1 MSTTTPYYFRPA
13 APVAAD
19 HPVLAADLCIYNA
32 NAAGVAAAIQGVR
45 QGLSVLLLNP
55 GWHVGGLSSGG
66 LGFTDFGNKAA
77 IGGIAL
83 EFYKR
88 LGTHYGVEAEWRFE
102 PHVAEK
108 ILTAW
113 LAEIGVAVHHGHYL
127 ESAVMRDGRIAEI
140 TFTHGARAR
149 AAYFID
155 ASYEGDLLAAAGA
168 SFTVGREGNATYDET
183 LNGQQVYPKH
193 QFDFPVD
200 PYVRPGD
207 PTSGLLPGIEPG
219 VPEIGAGDHRVQA
232 YNFRVCMTQREDIR
246 VPFPKPAHYDRARYE
261 LLARYLAAGW
271 NQMFWKFDTI
281 RGLKTDT
288 NNHGA
293 VSSDFI
299 GENYAWPNATHA
311 EREKIFQAHV
321 NYHQGL
327 WWFYRTDP
335 AVPADVQATVNT
347 WGLAGDEFADTGHWP
362 HQLYVREARR
372 LIGGFVMTEQHC
384 LSKTLVEDVIGLA
397 AYTMDSHNCR
407 RFVKDGR
414 VWNEGDVQVHLPKP
428 YGISYRTL
436 VPKRGEVTNLLVPV
450 CLSASH
456 IAYGSIRMEPVF
468 MVLAQAAATAAALAF
483 KTGKQAVQDV
493 VYADLR
499 RQLETD
505 RQILAWNDALPHGN
519 GNDGSPIGR

>member
-1 MSTTTPYYFRPA
+1 MSAPYYFKPA
-13 APVAAD
+13 PSVGPD
-19 HPVLAADLCIYNA
+19 HRVLTADLAIYNA
-32 NAAGVAAAIQGVR
+32 NAAGVAAAIQAKR
-45 QGLSVLLLNP
+45 DGLSVLLLNP

-77 IGGIAL
+77 VGGIAL
-83 EFYKR
+83 EFYQR
-88 LGTHYGVEAEWRFE
+88 MGAHYGVEAEWRFE

-108 ILTAW
+108 ILTDW
-113 LAEIGVAVHHGHYL
+113 LREIGVTVHHGFYL
-127 ESAVMRDGRIAEI
+127 EKAVVIDERITEI

-149 AAYFID
+149 ATCFID

-168 SFTVGREGNATYDET
+168 AYTVGREGNAAYGET
-183 LNGQQVYPKH
+183 LNGQQVRLKH

-200 PYVRPGD
+200 PYVIPGD
-207 PTSGLLPGIEPG
+207 ATSGLLPGIEPG

-246 VPFPKPAHYDRARYE
+246 IPFPKPAHYDRSRYE

-271 NQMFWKFDTI
+271 DQTFWKFDMI

-299 GENYAWPNATHA
+299 GANYAWPASCH
-311 EREKIFQAHV
+311 ESREKIFQEHV

-335 AVPADVQATVNT
+335 AVPADVQAKVNT
-347 WGLAGDEFADTGHWP
+347 WGLAGDEFTDTGHWP

-372 LIGGFVMTEQHC
+372 LVGAFVMTEQHC
-384 LSKTLVEDVIGLA
+384 LSKTLVDDVIGLA

-407 RFVKDGR
+407 RFVDEHGHVR
-414 VWNEGDVQVHLPKP
+414 NEGDVQVHLPKP

-436 VPKRGEVTNLLVPV
+436 VPKRGDVTNLLVPV

-468 MVLAQAAATAAALAF
+468 MVLAQAAATAAALAI
-483 KTGKQAVQDV
+483 KQKLAVQDV
-493 VYADLR
+493 PYAELR
-499 RQLETD
+499 TRLQAGKQVLIWD
-505 RQILAWNDALPHGN
+505 DSKPHGN
-519 GNDGSPIGR
+519 GNDNSPIGR

>member
-1 MSTTTPYYFRPA
+1 MSAPYYFKPA
-13 APVAAD
+13 ANVGAD
-19 HPVLAADLCIYNA
+19 HPVLTADLCVYNA

-45 QGLSVLLLNP
+45 DGLGVLLINP
-55 GWHVGGLSSGG
+55 GWHVGGLTSGG

-83 EFYKR
+83 EFYQR
-88 LGTHYGVEAEWRFE
+88 LGAHYGVEAEWRFE

-108 ILTAW
+108 VLTDW
-113 LAEIGVAVHHGHYL
+113 LAEIGVTVHHGHYI
-127 ESAVMRDGRIAEI
+127 ESAVVTAGRITEI

-149 AAYFID
+149 AACFID
-155 ASYEGDLLAAAGA
+155 ASYEGDLLVVAGA
-168 SFTVGREGNATYDET
+168 SYTVGREGNAKYGET
-183 LNGQQVYPKH
+183 LNGQQVRPKH

-200 PYVRPGD
+200 PYVHPGD
-207 PTSGLLPGIEPG
+207 PSSGLLPGIEPG
-219 VPEIGAGDHRVQA
+219 VPEIGTGDHRVQA
-232 YNFRVCMTQREDIR
+232 YNFRLCMTQREDIR
-246 VPFPKPAHYDRARYE
+246 VPFPKPAVYDRARYE
-261 LLARYLAAGW
+261 LLARHLAAGW
-271 NQMFWKFDTI
+271 NQMFWKFDMI

-299 GENYAWPNATHA
+299 GENYAWPASCH
-311 EREKIFQAHV
+311 ESREKIFQAHV
-321 NYHQGL
+321 NYVQGL

-335 AVPADVQATVNT
+335 AVPSDVQAKVNT

-372 LIGGFVMTEQHC
+372 LVGAFVMTEQHC

-407 RFVKDGR
+407 RFVDEHGHVR
-414 VWNEGDVQVHLPKP
+414 NEGDVQVHLPKP

-436 VPKRGEVTNLLVPV
+436 VPKRGDVTNLLVPV

-468 MVLAQAAATAAALAF
+468 MVLAQAAATAAALAI
-483 KTGKQAVQDV
+483 KQKLSVQDV
-493 VYADLR
+493 PYADLR
-499 RQLETD
+499 RRLETGN
-505 RQILAWNDALPHGN
+505 QILAWNDALPHGN
-519 GNDGSPIGR
+519 GNDSSPISG

>member
-1 MSTTTPYYFRPA
+1 MSTPYYFK
-13 APVAAD
+13 PVANIGPD
-19 HPVLAADLCIYNA
+19 HPVLTCDLCIYNA
-32 NAAGVAAAIQGVR
+32 NAAGVTAAIQGVR
-45 QGLSVLLLNP
+45 QGLSVLLFNP
-55 GWHVGGLSSGG
+55 GWHIGGLTSGG

-88 LGTHYGVEAEWRFE
+88 LGAHYGVEAEWRFE
-102 PHVAEK
+102 PHVTEK
-108 ILTAW
+108 VLTDW
-113 LAEIGVAVHHGHYL
+113 LREIGVTVHHGHYL
-127 ESAVMRDGRIAEI
+127 EKAAVHDGRITEI

-149 AAYFID
+149 ATCFID

-168 SFTVGREGNATYDET
+168 SYTVGREGNSTYGET
-183 LNGQQVYPKH
+183 LNGQQVRHSH
-193 QFDFPVD
+193 QFDYPVD
-200 PYVRPGD
+200 PYVRTGD
-207 PTSGLLPGIEPG
+207 PASGLLPGIEPG
-219 VPEIGAGDHRVQA
+219 VPETGVGDHRVQA
-232 YNFRVCMTQREDIR
+232 YNFRVCMTQNEDIR
-246 VPFPKPAHYDRARYE
+246 VPFPKPAVYDRARYE

-271 NQMFWKFDTI
+271 NQTFHKFDAI

-293 VSSDFI
+293 TSSDFI
-299 GENYAWPNATHA
+299 GENYAWPAASHA

-335 AVPADVQATVNT
+335 SVPADVQAKVNT
-347 WGLAGDEFADTGHWP
+347 WGLAGDEFTDTGHWP

-414 VWNEGDVQVHLPKP
+414 VWNEGDVQVELPKP

-468 MVLAQAAATAAALAF
+468 MVLAQAAATAAALAI
-483 KTGKQAVQDV
+483 KGKLAVQNV
-493 VYADLR
+493 PYADLR

-505 RQILAWNDALPHGN
+505 RQILVWNDGLPHGH
-519 GNDGSPIGR
+519 GNDSSPIGR

>member
-1 MSTTTPYYFRPA
+1 MSSPYYFKPA
-13 APVAAD
+13 PFVAPD
-19 HPVLAADLCIYNA
+19 HPVLTADLCVYNA
-32 NAAGVAAAIQGVR
+32 SAAGVAAAIQGVR
-45 QGLSVLLLNP
+45 EGLSVLLLNP
-55 GWHVGGLSSGG
+55 GWHVGGLTSGG

-88 LGTHYGVEAEWRFE
+88 LGAHYGVEAEWRFE
-102 PHVAEK
+102 PHVAEQV
-108 ILTAW
+108 LTDW
-113 LAEIGVAVHHGHYL
+113 LREIGVTVHHGHYI
-127 ESAVMRDGRIAEI
+127 ESAVVTAGRITEI

-149 AAYFID
+149 ATCFID
-155 ASYEGDLLAAAGA
+155 ASYEGDLLCAAGA
-168 SFTVGREGNATYDET
+168 SYTVGREGNAKYGET
-183 LNGQQVYPKH
+183 LNGQQVRPKH

-207 PTSGLLPGIEPG
+207 PASGLLPGIEPG
-219 VPEIGAGDHRVQA
+219 MPEIGAGDHRVQA
-232 YNFRVCMTQREDIR
+232 YNFRVCMTQRDDIC
-246 VPFPKPAHYDRARYE
+246 VPFPKPAVYDRARYE

-271 NQMFWKFDTI
+271 NQMFWKFDMI
-281 RGLKTDT
+281 RGHKTDT

-299 GENYAWPNATHA
+299 GENYAWPASCH
-311 EREKIFQAHV
+311 ESREKIFQDHV

-335 AVPADVQATVNT
+335 AVPADVQAKVNT

-372 LIGGFVMTEQHC
+372 LVGGFVMTEQHC

-407 RFVKDGR
+407 RFVQDGR
-414 VWNEGDVQVHLPKP
+414 VRNEGDVQVHLPKP

-468 MVLAQAAATAAALAF
+468 MVLAQAAATAAALAI
-483 KTGKQAVQDV
+483 KQKLSVQDV
-493 VYADLR
+493 PYADLR
-499 RQLETD
+499 RQLEAGN
-505 RQILAWNDALPHGN
+505 QILVWNDALPHGN
-519 GNDGSPIGR
+519 GNDSSPISG

>member
-1 MSTTTPYYFRPA
+1 MSSPYYFKPA
-13 APVAAD
+13 ANVSVD
-19 HPVLAADLCIYNA
+19 HPVITADLCIYNA
-32 NAAGVAAAIQGVR
+32 SAAGVAAAIQGVR
-45 QGLSVLLLNP
+45 QGLSVSLFNP
-55 GWHVGGLSSGG
+55 GWHVGGLTSGG

-77 IGGIAL
+77 VGGIAL

-88 LGTHYGVEAEWRFE
+88 LGVHYGVEAEWRFE

-108 ILTAW
+108 VLTTW
-113 LAEIGVAVHHGHYL
+113 LAELGIGVHHGHYL
-127 ESAVMRDGRIAEI
+127 ETAIVRDGRIREI
-140 TFTHGARAR
+140 TFTHGARAK
-149 AAYFID
+149 ADYFID

-168 SFTVGREGNATYDET
+168 SFTVGRESNATYGES
-183 LNGQQVYPKH
+183 LNGAIVYPKH

-200 PYVRPGD
+200 PYVRAGD
-207 PTSGLLPGIEPG
+207 PSSGLLPGIEPG
-219 VPEIGAGDHRVQA
+219 QPEIGAGDHRVQA
-232 YNFRVCMTQREDIR
+232 YNFRLCMTQREDIR

-271 NQMFWKFDTI
+271 NQMFWKFDII

-299 GENYAWPNATHA
+299 GENYEWPEASHE
-311 EREKIFQAHV
+311 ERERIFQAHV

-335 AVPADVQATVNT
+335 AVPADVQAKVNT
-347 WGLAGDEFADTGHWP
+347 WGLAGDEFTDTGHWP

-372 LIGGFVMTEQHC
+372 LVGGFVMTEQHC

-414 VWNEGDVQVHLPKP
+414 VYNEGDVQVHLPKP

-436 VPKRGEVTNLLVPV
+436 VPKRGEVTNLLVPT

-483 KTGKQAVQDV
+483 KAGKQAVQDV
-493 VYADLR
+493 NYGALR
-499 RQLETD
+499 SQLEAD
-505 RQILAWNDALPHGN
+505 NQILVWNDALPHGN

>member
-1 MSTTTPYYFRPA
+1 MSSPCYFKPA
-13 APVAAD
+13 APVGPD
-19 HPVLAADLCIYNA
+19 HPVLSADLCVYNA
-32 NAAGVAAAIQGVR
+32 NAAGVAAAVQAVR
-45 QGLSVLLLNP
+45 DGLSVLLFNP

-77 IGGIAL
+77 VGGIAL
-83 EFYKR
+83 EFYQR
-88 LGTHYGVEAEWRFE
+88 MGAHYGVEAEWRFE

-108 ILTAW
+108 ILTDW

-127 ESAVMRDGRIAEI
+127 ESAVVRDGHIAQI

-149 AAYFID
+149 AAQFID

-168 SFTVGREGNATYDET
+168 GFTVGREGNAKYGET
-183 LNGQQVYPKH
+183 LNGAIVHPNH
-193 QFDFPVD
+193 QFENPVD
-200 PYVRPGD
+200 PYVIPGD
-207 PTSGLLPGIEPG
+207 PASGLLPGIEPG
-219 VPEIGAGDHRVQA
+219 IPEIGAGDHRVQA
-232 YNFRVCMTQREDIR
+232 YNFRICMTQRDDIR
-246 VPFPKPAHYDRARYE
+246 VPFPKPARYDRSRYE
-261 LLARYLAAGW
+261 LLARYLATGW
-271 NQMFWKFDTI
+271 DQMFWKFDMI

-299 GENYAWPNATHA
+299 GENYAWPEASHA
-311 EREKIFQAHV
+311 EREKLFQAHV
-321 NYHQGL
+321 NYVQGL

-335 AVPADVQATVNT
+335 AVPADVQAKVNT

-372 LIGGFVMTEQHC
+372 LVGAFVMTEQHC

-414 VWNEGDVQVHLPKP
+414 VYNEGDVQVRLPKP

-436 VPKRGEVTNLLVPV
+436 VPQRGEVTNLLVPV

-468 MVLAQAAATAAALAF
+468 MVLAQAAATAAALAI
-483 KTGKQAVQDV
+483 KHNVSVQDV
-493 VYADLR
+493 PYADLR
-499 RQLETD
+499 ARLEAD
-505 RQILAWNDALPHGN
+505 KQILVWDDALPHGN

>member
-1 MSTTTPYYFRPA
+1 MLDVERWKFGGGTTATMSAPYYFKPA
-13 APVAAD
+13 ANVGPD
-19 HPVLAADLCIYNA
+19 HPVLTADLCVYNA
-32 NAAGVAAAIQGVR
+32 NAAGVAAAIQAR
-45 QGLSVLLLNP
+45 RDGLSVLLLNP

-77 IGGIAL
+77 VGGIAL

-88 LGTHYGVEAEWRFE
+88 MGVHYGVEAEWRFE
-102 PHVAEK
+102 PHIAEK
-108 ILTAW
+108 VLTDW
-113 LAEIGVAVHHGHYL
+113 LAEIGVTVHHGHYL
-127 ESAVMRDGRIAEI
+127 ENAVVENGRITEI
-140 TFTHGARAR
+140 SFTHGARAR
-149 AAYFID
+149 AAQFID

-168 SFTVGREGNATYDET
+168 RFTVGREGNARYGET
-183 LNGQQVYPKH
+183 LNGQIVYPKH
-193 QFDFPVD
+193 QFENPVD
-200 PYVRPGD
+200 PYVVPGD
-207 PTSGLLPGIEPG
+207 PSSGLLPGIEPG
-219 VPEIGAGDHRVQA
+219 VPETGAGDHRVQA
-232 YNFRVCMTQREDIR
+232 YNFRICMTQRDDIR
-246 VPFPKPAHYDRARYE
+246 VPFPKPAHYDRSRYE
-261 LLARYLAAGW
+261 LLARYIKTGW
-271 NQMFWKFDTI
+271 DQMFWKFDMI

-299 GENYAWPNATHA
+299 GENYAWPDASHD

-321 NYHQGL
+321 NYVQGL

-335 AVPADVQATVNT
+335 AVPSDVQAKVNT

-372 LIGGFVMTEQHC
+372 LVGAFVMTEQHC

-414 VWNEGDVQVHLPKP
+414 VYNEGDVQVHLPKP

-436 VPKRGEVTNLLVPV
+436 VPQRGEVTNLLVPV

-468 MVLAQAAATAAALAF
+468 MVLAQAAATAAALALRH
-483 KTGKQAVQDV
+483 KVSVQD
-493 VYADLR
+493 
-499 RQLETD
+499 
-505 RQILAWNDALPHGN
+505 DALPHGN

>member
-1 MSTTTPYYFRPA
+1 MSSPYYFKPA
-13 APVAAD
+13 APVGAD
-19 HPVLAADLCIYNA
+19 HPVLSADLCIYNA

-45 QGLSVLLLNP
+45 DGLSVLLLNP

-88 LGTHYGVEAEWRFE
+88 LGAHYGVEAEWRFE
-102 PHVAEK
+102 PHIAEK
-108 ILTAW
+108 VLTDW
-113 LAEIGVAVHHGHYL
+113 LREIGVAVHHGHYL
-127 ESAVMRDGRIAEI
+127 KNAVVRDGRITEI
-140 TFTHGARAR
+140 VFTHGARAR
-149 AAYFID
+149 ATYFID

-168 SFTVGREGNATYDET
+168 SFTVGRESNSTYGET
-183 LNGQQVYPKH
+183 LNGQQVHPKH

-200 PYVRPGD
+200 PYVRAGD
-207 PTSGLLPGIEPG
+207 PASGLLPGIEPG

-246 VPFPKPAHYDRARYE
+246 VPFPKPPVYDRARYE
-261 LLARYLAAGW
+261 LLSRYLAAGW
-271 NQMFWKFDTI
+271 NQMFWKFDMI

-299 GENYAWPNATHA
+299 GENYAWPEASHE

-335 AVPADVQATVNT
+335 SVPADVQAKVNT

-468 MVLAQAAATAAALAF
+468 MVLAQAAATAAGVAF
-483 KTGKQAVQDV
+483 KAGKQSVQDV
-493 VYADLR
+493 SYPDLR
-499 RQLETD
+499 RRLEEGN
-505 RQILAWNDALPHGN
+505 QILAWNDAVPHGDV
-519 GNDGSPIGR
+519 NDNTPIGR

>member
-1 MSTTTPYYFRPA
+1 MSAPYYFKPA
-13 APVAAD
+13 SAVGPD
-19 HPVLAADLCIYNA
+19 HPVLTADLCIYNA
-32 NAAGVAAAIQGVR
+32 NAAGVAAAIQAKR
-45 QGLSVLLLNP
+45 DGLSVLLLNP

-77 IGGIAL
+77 VGGIAL

-88 LGTHYGVEAEWRFE
+88 MGVHYGVEAEWRFE

-108 ILTAW
+108 ILTDW
-113 LAEIGVAVHHGHYL
+113 LSEIGVTVHHGHYL
-127 ESAVMRDGRIAEI
+127 ETAVVENGRITEI
-140 TFTHGARAR
+140 AFSHGARVR
-149 AAYFID
+149 AKYFID
-155 ASYEGDLLAAAGA
+155 ASYEGDLFAAAGVD
-168 SFTVGREGNATYDET
+168 FTVGREGNAAYGET
-183 LNGQQVYPKH
+183 LNGQIVYPKH

-200 PYVRPGD
+200 PYVVAGD
-207 PTSGLLPGIEPG
+207 PASGLLPGIEPG
-219 VPEIGAGDHRVQA
+219 LPEVGAGDRRVQA

-246 VPFPKPAHYDRARYE
+246 VPFPQPAVYDRARYE
-261 LLARYLAAGW
+261 LLARYLKAGW
-271 NQMFWKFDTI
+271 DQMFWKFDLI

-299 GENYAWPNATHA
+299 GENYAWPTASHA

-335 AVPADVQATVNT
+335 SVPADVQAKVNT
-347 WGLAGDEFADTGHWP
+347 WGLAGDEFTDTGHWP

-372 LIGGFVMTEQHC
+372 LRGAFVMTEQHC

-407 RFVKDGR
+407 RFVDENGHVR
-414 VWNEGDVQVHLPKP
+414 NEGDVQVHLPKP

-450 CLSASH
+450 CLSSSH

-468 MVLAQAAATAAALAF
+468 MVLAQSAATAVGIAL
-483 KTGKQAVQDV
+483 KQDNRSVQDV
-493 VYADLR
+493 PYADLR
-499 RQLETD
+499 TALQKGNQVLVWD
-505 RQILAWNDALPHGN
+505 DAKPHGDV
-519 GNDGSPIGR
+519 NDSSPIGR

>member
-1 MSTTTPYYFRPA
+1 MPSPYYFKPA
-13 APVAAD
+13 ADVGPD

-32 NAAGVAAAIQGVR
+32 SAAGVAAAVQAR
-45 QGLSVLLLNP
+45 RDGLNVILCNP

-77 IGGIAL
+77 VGGIAL
-83 EFYKR
+83 EFYR
-88 LGTHYGVEAEWRFE
+88 RMGVHYGVEAEWRFE

-108 ILTAW
+108 VLTDW
-113 LAEIGVAVHHGHYL
+113 LAEIGVTVHHGHYL
-127 ESAVMRDGRIAEI
+127 ETAVVEHDRIVEI
-140 TFTHGARAR
+140 AFSHGARAR
-149 AAYFID
+149 AKYFID
-155 ASYEGDLLAAAGA
+155 ASYEGDLMAAAGVD
-168 SFTVGREGNATYDET
+168 FTTGREANATYGET
-183 LNGQQVYPKH
+183 LNGQQVREKH
-193 QFDFPVD
+193 QFNFPID
-200 PYVRPGD
+200 PYVTPGN
-207 PTSGLLPGIEPG
+207 PASGLLPGIEPG
-219 VPEIGAGDHRVQA
+219 LPEIGAGDHRVQA

-246 VPFPKPAHYDRARYE
+246 VPFPKPAVYDRSRYE

-271 NQMFWKFDTI
+271 DQMFWKFDMI

-299 GENYAWPNATHA
+299 GENYAWPTASHA

-335 AVPADVQATVNT
+335 AVPADVQAKVNT
-347 WGLAGDEFADTGHWP
+347 WGLAGDEFADTSHWP

-372 LIGGFVMTEQHC
+372 LLGDFVMTEQHC
-384 LSKTLVEDVIGLA
+384 LSKILVEDVIGLA

-414 VWNEGDVQVHLPKP
+414 VFNEGDVQVHLPKP
-428 YGISYRTL
+428 YGISYRTIT
-436 VPKRGEVTNLLVPV
+436 PKRGQTANLLVPV
-450 CLSASH
+450 CLSSSH

-468 MVLAQAAATAAALAF
+468 MVLAQAAATAAAVALR
-483 KTGKQAVQDV
+483 QDNLPVQDV
-493 VYADLR
+493 PYADLR
-499 RQLETD
+499 AALEKGK
-505 RQILAWNDALPHGN
+505 QVLAWDDSKPHGN
-519 GNDGSPIGR
+519 GNDNSPIGR